1 MYIVGFCICI
11 LCCSRHIILTSSA
24 AVSSPARRR
33 IEPDFPRSPIQNAPR
48 LGAILPAGG
57 ADGGLR
63 CGEKR
68 RRAVRGGV
76 ISRDDLAVGR
86 RHRRVRCRD
95 SLITHAHRPHSL
107 HSARYTSVPPS
118 SGASP
123 CPLAHTDAIPTAG
136 DCGRRK
142 ERNSH
147 GEAYHPVKI
156 SWPLHLK

>member
-11 LCCSRHIILTSSA
+11 LCCSHIHCSCIVARPATHRAGFSSQSHPEHSATWRHFA
-24 AVSSPARRR
+24 GRWCGRR
-33 IEPDFPRSPIQNAPR
+33 IEVWGEEATRSAERRYLPRRSCRRTPSPPCAVSRQPD
-48 LGAILPAGG
+48 
-57 ADGGLR
+57 
-63 CGEKR
+63 
-68 RRAVRGGV
+68 
-76 ISRDDLAVGR
+76 
-86 RHRRVRCRD
+86 
-95 SLITHAHRPHSL
+95 PHSP
-107 HSARYTSVPPS
+107 HSARSTSVPPS

-136 DCGRRK
+136 DYGRRK